1 MQNSTTNNF
10 WLKAAAVGVLS
21 VLIFAC
27 KKDEPEV
34 SASSMPTAEIPV
46 DQPNKNQI
54 EQDRLTRRSSSETCP
69 RLIQKRVDNSQVVR
83 QERITGNTCDYFI
96 YPRVGDLLTVRV
108 SDGRMKPF
116 LRLPYVFDFSNGA
129 YKVVQAGRHVIR
141 LEYNSFDVKP
151 DVMNYVIE
159 VDVKSAQ

>member
-1 MQNSTTNNF
+1 MQNSITSNF
-10 WLKAAAVGVLS
+10 WLKATAVGVLS
-21 VLIFAC
+21 VLVFAC
-27 KKDEPEV
+27 KKDEPEIST
-34 SASSMPTAEIPV
+34 SAMPTGEMSAK
-46 DQPNKNQI
+46 QPNEAKL
-54 EQDRLTRRSSSETCP
+54 EQDRLTRRSSSELCP

-83 QERITGNTCDYFI
+83 QESITGNICDYYI
-96 YPRVGDLLTVRV
+96 YPNVGDVVTVKV
-108 SDGRMKPF
+108 SDSRMKPF